1 MEGGARI
8 GETQCLPPPLRF
20 KRVNLAKRRIR
31 RRVLGARKFHFALA
45 GGPIDRAWLCTPGTL
60 IFKLGEWHGYYDS
73 SNEWVAL

>member
-1 MEGGARI
+1 
-8 GETQCLPPPLRF
+8 
-20 KRVNLAKRRIR
+20 
-31 RRVLGARKFHFALA
+31 VLGARKFHFALA